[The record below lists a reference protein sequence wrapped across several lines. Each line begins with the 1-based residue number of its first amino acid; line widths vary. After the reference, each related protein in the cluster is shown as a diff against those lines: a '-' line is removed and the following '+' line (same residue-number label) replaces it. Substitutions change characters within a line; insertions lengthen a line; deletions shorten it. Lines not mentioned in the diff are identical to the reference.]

1 MTRKQRH
8 AVAVATT
15 VLTLAGGGG
24 VAWACTGDPGYPGS
38 TGTTTTSGTTTTAA
52 GTTAGSTTGGST
64 TADSTTTTAA
74 STSAAVRRSVRSH
87 AARRARHSRRSG

>member
-38 TGTTTTSGTTTTAA
+38 TGTTTTSGTDHDRQ
-52 GTTAGSTTGGST
+52 GHDRHDHDHRQHDHDGRV
-64 TADSTTTTAA
+64 DN
-74 STSAAVRRSVRSH
+74 RRG
-87 AARRARHSRRSG
+87 APERA

>member
-1 MTRKQRH
+1 MMRKQRH

-15 VLTLAGGGG
+15 VLTLVGSGG

-38 TGTTTTSGTTTTAA
+38 TGPTTTGTTTSGTTTT
-52 GTTAGSTTGGST
+52 GTTTTTG
-64 TADSTTTTAA
+64 STTTTAA
-74 STSAAVRRSVRSH
+74 STAAAVRQSVRSH

>member
-8 AVAVATT
+8 AVALATT

-38 TGTTTTSGTTTTAA
+38 TGTTTTSGTTTS
-52 GTTAGSTTGGST
+52 GTTTNTAST
-64 TADSTTTTAA
+64 TADGASAGGTTTAA
-74 STSAAVRRSVRSH
+74 ASTTAAVRRNVRSH
-87 AARRARHSRRSG
+87 TARRARHSRRTG

>member
-1 MTRKQRH
+1 MTRKQRN

-38 TGTTTTSGTTTTAA
+38 TGTTTSAGTTTSGT
-52 GTTAGSTTGGST
+52 STP
-64 TADSTTTTAA
+64 TTTTSAA
-74 STSAAVRRSVRSH
+74 TTSAVRRSQ
-87 AARRARHSRRSG
+87 ARRARHSRRNA